1 MRMAVLLFVVTAVAS
16 SLGAQPALTSEY
28 FPKLGVIQTV
38 TAIDPGSLPGDF
50 ATGPNQVWN
59 LQDIQAYEG
68 APPTTF
74 EYIDPVITPYADAF
88 GNANVCSLI
97 TDTLSYFA
105 YFKVDAA
112 RWDYLG
118 VGTDFGPIVFDDPM
132 TMLKP
137 MNFGESFKDT
147 ASSTLEYPDFGYYQ
161 FITQQVWYRA
171 YGTLK
176 LPQGDF
182 SQVIL
187 VESHQEEVDSLTI
200 PSEGYYSIDTIFTT
214 TWTWYKAGVTNPLGT
229 YSVSNA
235 RTKTVAPGEEPYYSV
250 SQDEPDAQF
259 DLNVTTG
266 LFEQPRQ
273 PIGEMMVFP
282 NPTSEAAWLKVES
295 SRNDPNVQLTILDAS
310 GSVVRKENTSLSQGY
325 NEIPL
330 NAVGLP
336 AGVYLISLVSGGQ
349 AQSVR
354 MIVK

>member
-1 MRMAVLLFVVTAVAS
+1 MAVLLFVVTAFAI
-16 SLGAQPALTSEY
+16 SLTAQPVLTSEY
-28 FPKLGVIQTV
+28 FPKLGVIQTM
-38 TAIDPGSLPGDF
+38 TAIDPGSLPTAF
-50 ATGPNQVWN
+50 TTGPNQVWN

-68 APPTTF
+68 APATTF
-74 EYIDPVITPYADAF
+74 EYVDPVITPYADAF

-105 YFKVDAA
+105 YFKVDAT

-161 FITQQVWYRA
+161 FITQQVWYRG

-182 SQVIL
+182 SEVIL

-214 TWTWYKAGVTNPLGT
+214 TWTWYKAGVTNSLGT
-229 YSVSNA
+229 YSVSSA

-266 LFEQPRQ
+266 TVEPSGQ
-273 PIGEMMVFP
+273 PIGEMMLFP
-282 NPTSEAAWLKVES
+282 NPASEAAWLKVES
-295 SRNDPNVQLTILDAS
+295 SRNDPKAQVTIFDAS
-310 GSVVRKENTSLSQGY
+310 GRVVRSQSIALSQGR

-330 NAVGLP
+330 NAIGLQT
-336 AGVYLISLVSGGQ
+336 GLYLVSLASEGQ
-349 AQSVR
+349 AQGVR